1 MITLLFSLFGTAYG
15 HGPDANIFDELDA
28 FWPTPNAVR
37 TATGVPGQ
45 EYWQQEADYTI
56 HVTLDPDEKRILGRE
71 SIVYTNNSPDTL
83 HYVWMQLDPNYLSKL
98 SARGRMQTAPHMA
111 TENASLD
118 VGYVR
123 ALEVREDYEPNLEI
137 ANVKVN
143 GAACTP
149 IIRDTQMRLSLET
162 PLEPSAQLTID
173 LEWSYTM
180 NDASVLWA
188 RSGYEILEDDAIIFE
203 VAQFYPRM
211 NIYTD
216 LEGWLTKPYLGTGEF
231 ATEFGDYDVYI
242 TVPEDHIVGSTGELQ
257 NPEDVLNAAQR
268 ARLKKSATSEEPVFI
283 VKPVEAEQNRI
294 NTTKKTKTWHFTAE
308 NVRDFAWGSSNAF
321 VWDAWG
327 REIDGKTVMAMSY
340 YPKEGMPM
348 WIVFP
353 HTPLRTPSSFIQR
366 WSSPTPILSPSR

>member
-1 MITLLFSLFGTAYG
+1 MLYGQPQGT
-15 HGPDANIFDELDA
+15 
-28 FWPTPNAVR
+28 R
-37 TATGVPGQ
+37 TRILATRS
-45 EYWQQEADYTI
+45 DYTI

-211 NIYTD
+211 NI
-216 LEGWLTKPYLGTGEF
+216 
-231 ATEFGDYDVYI
+231 
-242 TVPEDHIVGSTGELQ
+242 
-257 NPEDVLNAAQR
+257 
-268 ARLKKSATSEEPVFI
+268 
-283 VKPVEAEQNRI
+283 
-294 NTTKKTKTWHFTAE
+294 
-308 NVRDFAWGSSNAF
+308 
-321 VWDAWG
+321 
-327 REIDGKTVMAMSY
+327 
-340 YPKEGMPM
+340 
-348 WIVFP
+348 
-353 HTPLRTPSSFIQR
+353 
-366 WSSPTPILSPSR
+366 